1 MIVHF
6 FDYLV
11 LFVLIAITSVSP
23 VFRHI
28 IFFILWPLRLPF
40 MLVGYFLVITGYVL
54 TKIFD
59 EHAADTTVAGLID
72 EGTGKSMF
80 SRIGVTIKYHIIARK
95 HGFNNLK
102 AIQEKGLLA
111 SVKHDLF
118 GNRSKTLSKA
128 VEATNDE
135 MKKN

>member
-1 MIVHF
+1 MHF
-6 FDYLV
+6 FDYFV
-11 LFVLIAITSVSP
+11 LFVLIAITSISP
-23 VFRHI
+23 VLRHI

-40 MLVGYFLVITGYVL
+40 MLVGYFLVVTGYVL

-59 EHAADTTVAGLID
+59 EHAADATVAGLVD
-72 EGTGKSMF
+72 DGSGKSLF
-80 SRIGVTIKYHIIARK
+80 RRIGRTIRYHVIARK
-95 HGFNNLK
+95 HGLNNLK

-135 MKKN
+135 IKKN